1 MGGYTMSMLDIPNL
15 AAMLDLL
22 KTLEKHKL
30 VSFMH
35 QNSGGQEV
43 WLNLLASVAAW
54 AAPILDRISDFF
66 PLYTPHNYSL
76 HISTVIDTLDWIM
89 PDTRAI

>member
-1 MGGYTMSMLDIPNL
+1 MISTNERQEW
-15 AAMLDLL
+15 L

-54 AAPILDRISDFF
+54 ASPILDRISDFF
-66 PLYTPHNYSL
+66 PLYTPHNYL
-76 HISTVIDTLDWIM
+76 DFVILELQSYKAFYDFAWCYAT
-89 PDTRAI
+89 